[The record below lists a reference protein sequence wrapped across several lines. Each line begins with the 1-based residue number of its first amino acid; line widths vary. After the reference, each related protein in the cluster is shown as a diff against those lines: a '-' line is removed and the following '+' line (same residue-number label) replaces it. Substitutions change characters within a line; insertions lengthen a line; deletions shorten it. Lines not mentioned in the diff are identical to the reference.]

1 MKRMARGVAGQA
13 TVLAALGLVGLCGAD
28 WPMWRYDASR
38 SASSPEP
45 LPAELKLCWRW
56 QFPPLEPA
64 FFQVRQER
72 QQFDSGYEPIGC
84 GGLLLVGSSRNDCLL
99 ALDVNSGDERWRFYA
114 DGPIR
119 VAPAARAGRVYFGSD
134 DGHLYCLDLAS
145 GGLRWKLRASP
156 SNRKVLGNGRLIS
169 AWPIRGGPVV
179 VDGVVYFAA
188 GVWPAE
194 GIFVYAVDADTGA
207 VRWVNDRTGSLYI
220 EHPHGAMAFGGPS
233 PMGYLLVDGDQV
245 LVPSGRAF
253 PAAFDRETGKLVDFA
268 FGHGGHGS
276 QPGGWFVA
284 SDGSELVVDSA
295 INTEIHD
302 AGQQIIGQHEA
313 KRKPDEVLQERVQ
326 VGGRRYRI
334 VEGARRKISLG
345 GQSYDLDAPPVPVD
359 GEVHTMLAAGGKLFV
374 VTRGGTIS
382 CFGPYSAEARVRR
395 IEPKPPATVEDH
407 WTAEAKLAVER
418 APRKSGI
425 ALVWGLSGGRL
436 VEELLR
442 QTDYHVIAVDSDAA
456 AAASL
461 GRRLDDAGLYGARAA
476 VHVGDPLEFGFPP
489 YLADLVMSERPGLV
503 SDVSADAVASALAN
517 VLHPFGGAALL
528 ATTEQGRQQ
537 IAAAREKLDAAGVA
551 LEQEGPHT
559 VVVRRGALPGTTDY
573 TGQPNFDAQVRL
585 PLGLLWFGDTVHHHK
600 LFYKTFQHEGG
611 RGLPTE
617 IMVCEGVL
625 KYAATDEPY
634 GPNPPGVP
642 YKDYLRF
649 LEREKQYIE
658 TYTDIY
664 TGRMYSPAELAG
676 IEFPAAVETEV
687 PAASVPPDVPAPRRN
702 PITGIAEARAMLKM
716 HGCDRDPVDYGNLL
730 TYRSGTAAFYDKDLE
745 SGTVNIGGTRSGCR
759 NSIVPAGGV
768 LTLPSWTGNCTC
780 NYPVFTS
787 LALAPMPPAY
797 EQWSAWGDVA
807 EEGPVARVGINFGAP
822 GDRTAPDGTL
832 WLDWPSVGGPS
843 PEVPVAVEPS
853 TAEPFYRHAL
863 WMEKGDGWPWIAGS
877 GLRGARSIRI
887 EPAVRRVQPP
897 SPAISAR
904 WSGAVRAER
913 SETCTFHVETESGV
927 RLWIGDELLI
937 DNSRNLRRGDAGE
950 ISASIAMKEGVKY
963 PIVLEYWQTPRSSPS
978 AGAVRLCWSSASA
991 AKCVVPAGAL
1001 ISAEGKPGGLS
1012 AAYYDHPNFSGP
1024 AVLRNDPQIDFAWE
1038 AGRPEALVRA
1048 TGPTLARRSFT
1059 VRLHFAEPEDVRA
1072 GERVFSVSLQG
1083 KQTLRDFDIA
1093 REAGG
1098 PRRAIVREFKGVE
1111 VERSLQVDLVPATEK
1126 PPVICGI
1133 ELIADSAAPRAGG

>member
-1 MKRMARGVAGQA
+1 MKRIARGATGQA
-13 TVLAALGLVGLCGAD
+13 AVLAALALVGLCGAD
-28 WPMWRYDASR
+28 WPTWRYDAGR
-38 SASSPEP
+38 TASTPER
-45 LPAELKLCWRW
+45 LPEELKLCWSW

-72 QQFDSGYEPIGC
+72 QQFDQGYEPVVS
-84 GGLLLVGSSRNDCLL
+84 GGLLLVGSSRNDSLM
-99 ALDVNSGDERWRFYA
+99 ALDVDSGDEVWRFYA
-114 DGPIR
+114 EGPIR
-119 VAPAARAGRVYFGSD
+119 LAPAVWDGKVYFGSD

-169 AWPIRGGPVV
+169 AWPVRGGPVV
-179 VDGVVYFAA
+179 AEGVVCFAA

-194 GIFVYAVDADTGA
+194 GIFVYAVDADTGT
-207 VRWVNDRTGSLYI
+207 VRWVNDRSGSLYI

-233 PMGYLLVDGDQV
+233 PMGYLLVDGDQI

-253 PAAFDRETGKLVDFA
+253 PAAFDRQTGKLVDFA

-284 SDGSELVVDSA
+284 SEGGELVVDSV

-313 KRKPDEVLQERVQ
+313 KRKPDEVLADHVRV
-326 VGGRRYRI
+326 GARTYRI
-334 VEGARRKISLG
+334 SEGTRRKISLG
-345 GQSYDLDAPPVPVD
+345 GQQYDFDAPPVPVD
-359 GEVHTMLAAGGKLFV
+359 GEVHTMLVAGGKLFV

-382 CFGPYSAEARVRR
+382 CFGPPSAEARVRR
-395 IEPKPPATVEDH
+395 VEPRPLATAEDH
-407 WTAEAKLAVER
+407 WTAEAKKAVEH
-418 APRKSGI
+418 APRKLGV
-425 ALVWGLSGGRL
+425 ALVWGLAGGRL

-442 QTDYHVIAVDSDAA
+442 QTEYHVVAVDSDAA
-456 AAASL
+456 QVAALRRSL
-461 GRRLDDAGLYGARAA
+461 DEAGLYGARAA
-476 VHVGDPLEFGFPP
+476 VYVGDPLEFGFPP

-503 SDVSADAVASALAN
+503 ADVSAGSIASALVN

-528 ATTEQGRQQ
+528 ATTEQERQQ
-537 IAAAREKLDAAGVA
+537 MAAALGKLDAAGVA
-551 LEQEGPHT
+551 LEQEGLHT
-559 VVVRRGALPGTTDY
+559 VIVRRGALPGTADY
-573 TGQPNFDAQVRL
+573 TGEPNFDARVHL

-617 IMVCEGVL
+617 LVVRQGVL

-642 YKDYLRF
+642 YKDYLRL
-649 LEREKQYIE
+649 LEREKRYIE

-664 TGRMYSPAELAG
+664 TGRMFAPTELAG

-687 PAASVPPDVPAPRRN
+687 PPASTPPTVPAPRKN

-759 NSIVPAGGV
+759 NSMVPAGGV

-787 LALAPMPPAY
+787 LALAPMPPEY
-797 EQWSAWGDVA
+797 EQWSACGEVA
-807 EEGPVARVGINFGAP
+807 EEGPATRVGINFGAP
-822 GDRTAPDGTL
+822 GDRAAPDGTL

-863 WMEKGDGWPWIAGS
+863 WMENGDGWPWIAAS

-887 EPAVRRVQPP
+887 EPVVRRLQPP
-897 SPAISAR
+897 SPAISVC

-913 SETCTFHVETESGV
+913 SETGTFHVESEGGV

-937 DNSRNLRRGDAGE
+937 DNSKNLRRGEAGE
-950 ISASIAMKEGVKY
+950 VSASMAMKSGMKY
-963 PIVLEYWQTPRSSPS
+963 PIVLEYWQTLRSAPS
-978 AGAVRLCWSSASA
+978 AGKVRLCWSSESM
-991 AKCVVPAGAL
+991 AKCVVPAGAM
-1001 ISAEGKPGGLS
+1001 ISAEGKAGGLT
-1012 AAYYDHPNFSGP
+1012 ALYYDHPSFSGP

-1038 AGRPEALVRA
+1038 TGRPEALVRA
-1048 TGPTLARRSFT
+1048 TERAAARRSFT
-1059 VRLHFAEPEDVRA
+1059 VRLHFAEPEDVRD
-1072 GERVFSVSLQG
+1072 GDRVFSVSLQG
-1083 KQTLRDFDIA
+1083 KEALRDFDIA

-1133 ELIADSAAPRAGG
+1133 ELIADSAAIRAGG